1 MALGQQPWPLGRNL
15 DKGFPRLSLASVEA
29 NGLSLKFLPPDK
41 QADKEVVLK
50 AVWQNGLALQFAS
63 EELRMDQQVVTRAVK
78 RDGNALQFAC
88 PELRSDRDTVLQ
100 ALARTSTA
108 LKHVPVKLWKDRE
121 LMLEA
126 VKQNNRCLGVL
137 PHFQDDFDFVMGA
150 MEVNGIA
157 LAHVSDSL
165 RNSRKVVVTA
175 LMQNGLALEF
185 ASPQLRADPEI
196 VLVAV
201 AQNGWAFLHATREL
215 RADPITAFKAVCLN
229 GSALPHMSDSL
240 RSDVNEILLQTTKP
254 HGCEAQASPYLD
266 PPWAPFD
273 EEQHRE
279 AAVKALARKWKV
291 PGWRSG
297 PTPPRSPATDLGR
310 SLMSSTTASPS
321 PMGESFY
328 EEEPFDHLSCAAEE
342 EAVAVAAAG

>member
-29 NGLSLKFLPPDK
+29 DGLSLKYLPPEQ

-63 EELRMDQQVVTRAVK
+63 EDLRKDRQVVARAVK

-88 PELRSDRDTVLQ
+88 PELRSDRDTVLK

-108 LKHVPVKLWKDRE
+108 LKHVPVELWEDRE

-126 VKQNNRCLGVL
+126 VKQNNRCLSALVW
-137 PHFQDDFDFVMGA
+137 FQDDFDFVVAA

-157 LAHVSDSL
+157 LAHASESL
-165 RNSRKVVVTA
+165 RGNREVVLTA

-201 AQNGWAFLHATREL
+201 AQNGWAFVHATREL
-215 RADPITAFKAVCLN
+215 RADPKIAYQAVCLN
-229 GSALPHMSDSL
+229 GSALQHMSDAL
-240 RSDVNEILLQTTKP
+240 RSDANEILLQVTKP
-254 HGCEAQASPYLD
+254 HGCDTHASPYLD
-266 PPWAPFD
+266 PPGEPFD
-273 EEQHRE
+273 QEQHRE
-279 AAVKALARKWKV
+279 AALKALARKWKV

-310 SLMSSTTASPS
+310 SLMSRTSASQS
-321 PMGESFY
+321 PMATSCCEDR
-328 EEEPFDHLSCAAEE
+328 PSCAAEE
-342 EAVAVAAAG
+342 EASPAAAAG